1 MRKENTI
8 FEKFCS
14 AQAIFESSRH
24 VYRREH
30 EPGQVRRFFNISFTS
45 FELRRHMM
53 SFYFSKG
60 HFTISDL
67 VRVSEF
73 SRPTVNLTVREALGL
88 GYLEKVE
95 NLSDRRRRNFR
106 PTKPMLEAWQ
116 NYCKALLTKPEFVNA
131 FKLAQALILMNEIE

>member
-8 FEKFCS
+8 FKKFCS
-14 AQAIFESSRH
+14 AQATFESSRH

-53 SFYFSKG
+53 SFYFLKG
-60 HFTISDL
+60 HFTVSDL

-73 SRPTVNLTVREALGL
+73 SRPTVNLTVREAFGL
-88 GYLEKVE
+88 GYLERVE

-106 PTKPMLEAWQ
+106 PTEPMLEAW
-116 NYCKALLTKPEFVNA
+116 
-131 FKLAQALILMNEIE
+131 

>member
-1 MRKENTI
+1 
-8 FEKFCS
+8 
-14 AQAIFESSRH
+14 
-24 VYRREH
+24 
-30 EPGQVRRFFNISFTS
+30 
-45 FELRRHMM
+45 MM

-116 NYCKALLTKPEFVNA
+116 NYCKALLRKPEFVNV
-131 FKLAQALILMNEIE
+131 FKLAQALMLMNEIE